1 MVINVLPGNCDLQNF
16 ATNNSKLVLF
26 LPGAYS
32 LKFILMLYHYLFICH
47 VNSSHMTFWTNQ
59 LTQSKTVP
67 PTATAEIQ
75 NVHSLQLLWDHQ
87 STTIVPTGEISKRI
101 FCWEFLLPS
110 YDRDI
115 LYWAYVP
122 VQHLVFPKQNLNDGY
137 RNGIEHWTESLK
149 NIFLYF
155 DPSTNEDSC
164 EKSKWRIQILLLNT
178 CTIGIWGLSI
188 EALMNS
194 LIGIKTF

>member
-1 MVINVLPGNCDLQNF
+1 M
-16 ATNNSKLVLF
+16 
-26 LPGAYS
+26 
-32 LKFILMLYHYLFICH
+32 
-47 VNSSHMTFWTNQ
+47 
-59 LTQSKTVP
+59 
-67 PTATAEIQ
+67 
-75 NVHSLQLLWDHQ
+75 
-87 STTIVPTGEISKRI
+87 
-101 FCWEFLLPS
+101 PS

-115 LYWAYVP
+115 LYWAYVL

-178 CTIGIWGLSI
+178 CTIGIWGLNK

-194 LIGIKTF
+194 LIRIKTF

>member
-67 PTATAEIQ
+67 PTPTAQIQ

-87 STTIVPTGEISKRI
+87 STTIVPTVEILKRI
-101 FCWEFLLPS
+101 FLSCLWEFLLP
-110 YDRDI
+110 
-115 LYWAYVP
+115 LYQKFYIK
-122 VQHLVFPKQNLNDGY
+122 HMYIKTY
-137 RNGIEHWTESLK
+137 R
-149 NIFLYF
+149 
-155 DPSTNEDSC
+155 
-164 EKSKWRIQILLLNT
+164 LLNWYFQ
-178 CTIGIWGLSI
+178 CKI
-188 EALMNS
+188 
-194 LIGIKTF
+194 